1 MSAPQPPGS
10 TPPPARPPD
19 PVAPPPAREPEDDTP
34 STWQPGLYIKLILV
48 GLAIA
53 YVVAFVVE
61 NTHRVKVDFV
71 FTDENVHLIWVMLI
85 LVGLGLL
92 LGVLLSQLYR
102 HRRRAQHL
110 RKQGN
115 TGSDLRRRDEAE
127 RKPG

>member
-1 MSAPQPPGS
+1 MSAPQPPGAPEPQ
-10 TPPPARPPD
+10 PPVEAS
-19 PVAPPPAREPEDDTP
+19 VPEDDTP

-71 FTDENVHLIWVMLI
+71 FADENVHLIWVMLI

>member
-19 PVAPPPAREPEDDTP
+19 PVEPPPAREPEHDTP

-71 FTDENVHLIWVMLI
+71 FADENVHLIWVMLI